1 MISVV
6 LCYILCSV
14 LYSVSCVIFCV
25 LCYILCFVLNSVYAV
40 CCHLVLLAVLLCLL
54 QLLLQTLEEGV
65 SALLTQGMVHTGV
78 VTQHVEQGRG
88 HLQPVGHGTGLATLT
103 HQGEPI
109 PIHTLAQYC
118 YNLHHSL
125 DKLPPVTLYGTLY

>member
-1 MISVV
+1 MINIV
-6 LCYILCSV
+6 CDKCCSV
-14 LYSVSCVIFCV
+14 LYSV
-25 LCYILCFVLNSVYAV
+25 LYSV
-40 CCHLVLLAVLLCLL
+40 CSHLVLLAVLLCLL

-65 SALLTQGMVHTGV
+65 SALLAQGMVHTGV

-103 HQGEPI
+103 HQGEPV
-109 PIHTLAQYC
+109 PIHTLTQYC